1 MTRHATAIHVRLSA
15 IADTIPRALVPL
27 PPAPHQEC
35 AAISDRPRLPP
46 STRSASPPASCTRAV
61 WLVHS
66 VHGVFSAGDWLDHA
80 KEVSRATV
88 RSDRPRRPMGLLGH
102 PDLIGPW
109 HPRSSATRSCRRRV
123 RPVQPIRDGADE
135 IGSGKRSLGK
145 STGNTSDGASTT
157 PWGEWGDGCLRWD
170 VAFS

>member
-1 MTRHATAIHVRLSA
+1 MQLPFMCGYQRSLTRYPEHSFHCRRLHTKNAQPSA
-15 IADTIPRALVPL
+15 IDPACHLARGLHPL
-27 PPAPHQEC
+27 
-35 AAISDRPRLPP
+35 R
-46 STRSASPPASCTRAV
+46 ASCTRAV

-66 VHGVFSAGDWLDHA
+66 VHGVSSTGDWLDHA
-80 KEVSRATV
+80 TKVSRATV

-102 PDLIGPW
+102 PDVIGPW
-109 HPRSSATRSCRRRV
+109 HPCSSATRSCRRRV